1 MTDPK
6 PFLESLR
13 HSQDRLAAAVTTF
26 GAAELATRSY
36 CNDWSI
42 AQVLSHLGSQAEI
55 FSLFLEAGL
64 DGTPPP
70 DQSAFRPIW
79 QAWDA
84 REPDVQARDAVA
96 VNEAFVRRIE
106 ALDKQRLTAFR
117 LDLFGMD
124 LDAAGLLR
132 LRLAEHA
139 IHSWDITVTFNR
151 GSRVAGDAV
160 ELLVDGLGDMVAR
173 VGKIVERPV
182 VIAVTTRAPER
193 WFTLYTGGVTLEPG
207 SPPSPDASLNLTAE
221 ALLRLV
227 YGRLDDAHLIE
238 GEVEATGIEFDELRN
253 VFTGV

>member
-26 GAAELATRSY
+26 GPAELATGSY
-36 CNDWSI
+36 CSDWTI

-55 FSLFLEAGL
+55 FSLFVQAGL

-70 DQSAFRPIW
+70 EQSAFGPIW

-84 REPDVQARDAVA
+84 RQPDVQARDTVA

-106 ALDKQRLTAFR
+106 ALDEQELTVFR

-132 LRLAEHA
+132 LRLAEHV
-139 IHSWDITVTFNR
+139 IHSWDITVSFNR
-151 GSRVAGDAV
+151 GSRVADDAI
-160 ELLVDGLGDMVAR
+160 ELLVDGIGDMVAR
-173 VGKIVERPV
+173 VGKVAERPV
-182 VIAVTTRAPER
+182 TIAVTTRAPER
-193 WFTLYTGGVTLEPG
+193 PFTLDTGGVTLEPG
-207 SPPSPDASLNLTAE
+207 SPPSADATLDLTAE

-227 YGRLDDAHLIE
+227 YGRLDDAHLTE
-238 GEVEATGIEFDELRN
+238 GEAEATGIAFEDLRS